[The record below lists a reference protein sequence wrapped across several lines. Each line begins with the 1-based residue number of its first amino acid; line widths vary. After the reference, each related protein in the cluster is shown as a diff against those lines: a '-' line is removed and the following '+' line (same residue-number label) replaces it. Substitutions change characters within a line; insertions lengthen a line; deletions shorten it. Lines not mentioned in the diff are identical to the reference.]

1 MKLDRPDHR
10 YACAAVPIWL
20 LLCIFTIPMLAFH
33 LDDDH
38 GMENEIAA
46 DLVAAQNEANRV
58 ARMNQ
63 ALTNQCLESHGYG
76 AAVIYDEDGN
86 FKRCQ
91 QRRKK

>member
-10 YACAAVPIWL
+10 YALAAIPIWL

-46 DLVAAQNEANRV
+46 DLVAAQNAAMQAE
-58 ARMNQ
+58 RMTKVLR
-63 ALTNQCLESHGYG
+63 AKCLAELGEG
-76 AAVIYDEDGN
+76 AAVLFDEDGY
-86 FKRCQ
+86 FTGCT
-91 QRRKK
+91 RRKK